1 MRFAEFFGLFLIF
14 RCGRIRLQ
22 SVGTE
27 CTTFFKFK
35 DMMKQFDYAA
45 PEIEVSEV
53 YLESGI
59 AASLRTEDYT
69 EVEGQW

>member
-1 MRFAEFFGLFLIF
+1 
-14 RCGRIRLQ
+14 
-22 SVGTE
+22 
-27 CTTFFKFK
+27 
-35 DMMKQFDYAA
+35 MKQFDYAA

-53 YLESGI
+53 HLESGI